1 MLPTGAFL
9 SKMPLNLRQPFTFS
23 GYTQLRNS
31 TLQKINYLKKLKI
44 NYLLIGVVTLL
55 LAAALWPSLPW
66 MGKPENRVA
75 GIIARG
81 ELRVSTINSPLTYAA
96 INNKD
101 YGLDYELAKRFADYL
116 GVKLKV
122 TVRQNISQLFD
133 DLDAGKTDML
143 AAGLVYNTERVKN
156 YQAGPTYYSVSQQLV
171 YRVGSNRPRTL
182 AGINAEQLA
191 IAPGHVA
198 LNDLQALKESKYPDL
213 NWRVDEKRG
222 TTALMQAVIDG
233 TLEYTVADSVAVSLF
248 QRVHP
253 ELAVALDI
261 SDEQPVTWFS
271 EKSEDNSLSAA
282 MLDFFNSMNEDGTLA
297 RLEEKYLGH
306 GNDFDYVD
314 TRTFLRAV
322 QNTLPDLK
330 PLFEKY
336 ARQIDW
342 RLLAAIAWQESHW
355 DPQATSPTGVRGMM
369 MLTRN
374 TAQSLGLTDRTDAEQ
389 SLDGGMRYLQ
399 DMMAKVPE
407 AIPKEERIWFALA
420 AYNMGY
426 AHMLDAMALTKKQ
439 KGNPNS
445 WSDVK
450 QRLPLLSQK
459 PYYSRLKY
467 GYARG
472 HEAYAYVE
480 NIRKYH
486 ISLVGYLSEQERKAA
501 QEMAIAEAYPAVAPE
516 ELDSEHK
523 EYAMP
528 FFKFRGEKLVD
539 NVKLKLP
546 TMGR

>member
-171 YRVGSNRPRTL
+171 YRVGGNRPRTL

-222 TTALMQAVIDG
+222 TTALMHAVIDG

>member
-66 MGKPENRVA
+66 MGKPENRVD

-171 YRVGSNRPRTL
+171 YRVGGNRPRTL

>member
-23 GYTQLRNS
+23 GYIQLRNS

-171 YRVGSNRPRTL
+171 YRVGGNRPRTL

-501 QEMAIAEAYPAVAPE
+501 QEMAIAEDYPAVTPE

>member
-171 YRVGSNRPRTL
+171 YRVGGNRPRTL

-407 AIPKEERIWFALA
+407 AIPKDERIWFALA

-523 EYAMP
+523 EYAIP

-546 TMGR
+546 TLGR

>member
-1 MLPTGAFL
+1 
-9 SKMPLNLRQPFTFS
+9 MPLNLRQPFTFS

-171 YRVGSNRPRTL
+171 YRVGGNRPRTL

-322 QNTLPDLK
+322 RNTLPDLK

-399 DMMAKVPE
+399 DMMAKVPDS
-407 AIPKEERIWFALA
+407 IPKEERIWFALA

-445 WSDVK
+445 WADVK

-501 QEMAIAEAYPAVAPE
+501 QEMAIAEDYPAVTPE
-516 ELDSEHK
+516 ELDGEHK

-546 TMGR
+546 TAGR

>member
-1 MLPTGAFL
+1 
-9 SKMPLNLRQPFTFS
+9 MPLNLRQPFTFS

-171 YRVGSNRPRTL
+171 YRVGGNRPRTL

-261 SDEQPVTWFS
+261 TDEQPVTWFS

-399 DMMAKVPE
+399 DMMAKVPDS
-407 AIPKEERIWFALA
+407 IPKEERIWFALA

-501 QEMAIAEAYPAVAPE
+501 QEMAIAEDYPAVTPE
-516 ELDSEHK
+516 ELDGEHK

-528 FFKFRGEKLVD
+528 FFRFRGEKLVD

-546 TMGR
+546 TAGR

>member
-1 MLPTGAFL
+1 
-9 SKMPLNLRQPFTFS
+9 MPLNLRQPFTFS

-171 YRVGSNRPRTL
+171 YRVGGNRPRTL

-261 SDEQPVTWFS
+261 SDEQAVTWFS

-407 AIPKEERIWFALA
+407 AIPKDERIWFALA

-501 QEMAIAEAYPAVAPE
+501 QEMAIAEDYPAVTPE

-528 FFKFRGEKLVD
+528 FFRFRGEKLVD

-546 TMGR
+546 TAGR

>member
-1 MLPTGAFL
+1 
-9 SKMPLNLRQPFTFS
+9 MPLNLRQPFTFS

-171 YRVGSNRPRTL
+171 YRVGGNRPRTL

-450 QRLPLLSQK
+450 QHLPLLSQK

>member
-1 MLPTGAFL
+1 
-9 SKMPLNLRQPFTFS
+9 MPLNLRQPFTFS

-171 YRVGSNRPRTL
+171 YRVGGNRPRTL

-480 NIRKYH
+480 IIRKYH

>member
-1 MLPTGAFL
+1 
-9 SKMPLNLRQPFTFS
+9 MPLNLRQPFTFS

-81 ELRVSTINSPLTYAA
+81 ELHVSTINSPLTYAA

-171 YRVGSNRPRTL
+171 YRVGGNRPRTL

-399 DMMAKVPE
+399 DMMAKVPDS
-407 AIPKEERIWFALA
+407 IPKEERIWFALA

-501 QEMAIAEAYPAVAPE
+501 QEMAIAEDYPAVAPE

-546 TMGR
+546 TLGR

>member
-171 YRVGSNRPRTL
+171 YRVGGNRPPTL
-182 AGINAEQLA
+182 AGTNAVQLA

-420 AYNMGY
+420 SYNMGY

>member
-1 MLPTGAFL
+1 
-9 SKMPLNLRQPFTFS
+9 MPLNLRQPFTFS

-156 YQAGPTYYSVSQQLV
+156 YQAGPSYYSVSQQLV
-171 YRVGSNRPRTL
+171 YRVGGNRPRTL

-439 KGNPNS
+439 KDNPNS

>member
-1 MLPTGAFL
+1 
-9 SKMPLNLRQPFTFS
+9 MPLIHRQPFTFS
-23 GYTQLRNS
+23 GHSLLRN
-31 TLQKINYLKKLKI
+31 TELQKINYLKKLKI
-44 NYLLIGVVTLL
+44 NYLLIGIVTLL
-55 LAAALWPSLPW
+55 LAAALWPSIPW
-66 MGKPENRVA
+66 SGKPENRVA
-75 GIIARG
+75 GIMSRG
-81 ELRVSTINSPLTYAA
+81 ELRISTLNSPMTFATINDKT
-96 INNKD
+96 
-101 YGLDYELAKRFADYL
+101 YGLDYELAQQFADYL
-116 GVKLKV
+116 GVKLKI

-133 DLDAGKTDML
+133 DLDNGKADML
-143 AAGLVYNTERVKN
+143 GAGLVYNSERVKN
-156 YQAGPTYYSVSQQLV
+156 YQPGPSYYSVSQQLV
-171 YRVGSNRPRTL
+171 YRVGSPRPRTL
-182 AGINAEQLA
+182 ANLNADQLA

-198 LNDLQALKESKYPDL
+198 INDLQSLKESKYPDL
-213 NWRVDEKRG
+213 SWRVDEKRG

-233 TLEYTVADSVAVSLF
+233 DLSYTIADSVAVSLF

-271 EKSEDNSLSAA
+271 VKGEDNSLSAA
-282 MLDFFNSMNEDGTLA
+282 MLDFFNNINEDGTLA

-322 QNTLPDLK
+322 ENVLPDLQ
-330 PLFEKY
+330 PMFEKY

-389 SLDGGMRYLQ
+389 SVNGGMRYLQ
-399 DMMAKVPE
+399 DMMNKVPDSV
-407 AIPKEERIWFALA
+407 PKDERIWFALA

-426 AHMLDAMALTKKQ
+426 AHILDAIALTKKQ
-439 KGNPNS
+439 QGNPNS
-445 WSDVK
+445 WADVK

-459 PYYSRLKY
+459 SYYSRLKY

-486 ISLVGYLSEQERKAA
+486 ISLVGYLSEKESKDEQALA
-501 QEMAIAEAYPAVAPE
+501 MAGDYPAVMPDEVDKKE
-516 ELDSEHK
+516 EQAL
-523 EYAMP
+523 P
-528 FFKFRGEKLVD
+528 FFKFRAEALVD
-539 NVKLKLP
+539 NARFKIPGLSH
-546 TMGR
+546 

>member
-1 MLPTGAFL
+1 
-9 SKMPLNLRQPFTFS
+9 MPLNLRQPFTFS

-171 YRVGSNRPRTL
+171 YRVGGNRPRTL
-182 AGINAEQLA
+182 AEINAEQLA

>member
-1 MLPTGAFL
+1 
-9 SKMPLNLRQPFTFS
+9 MPLNLRQPFTFS